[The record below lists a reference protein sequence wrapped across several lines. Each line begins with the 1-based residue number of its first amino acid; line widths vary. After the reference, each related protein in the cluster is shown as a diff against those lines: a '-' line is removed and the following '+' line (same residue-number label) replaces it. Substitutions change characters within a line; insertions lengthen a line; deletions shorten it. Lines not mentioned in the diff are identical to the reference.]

1 VVAPDIRDA
10 YINLPAIEVKQFQ
23 DALCQAARGAV
34 TVRFMLSGQLLRLC
48 PSTALR
54 SAFADAAAARRARR
68 SLSNAPRVEQCS
80 PEFSAKAKKQPLI

>member
-1 VVAPDIRDA
+1 VAAPDIRDA

-34 TVRFMLSGQLLRLC
+34 TLRFMLSGQLLRLC

-54 SAFADAAAARRARR
+54 SAFADAAAARR

-80 PEFSAKAKKQPLI
+80 LEFSAKAKKQPLI

>member
-1 VVAPDIRDA
+1 MR
-10 YINLPAIEVKQFQ
+10 LRQ
-23 DALCQAARGAV
+23 
-34 TVRFMLSGQLLRLC
+34 TLRLC

-80 PEFSAKAKKQPLI
+80 LEFSAKAKKQPLI